1 MADGDTAFS
10 GSIPGMYDRFLGPLL
25 FEPFARE
32 VADRVRPLEVGH
44 ILETAA
50 GTGIVTL
57 ALHLAQPDAHVIA
70 TDLNPAM
77 LEVAAQRVRTDIVT
91 FEEADAQD
99 LRFADESFDL
109 VVCQFGVMFFP
120 DKVKGHG
127 EARRVLRHGGHYIS
141 VIWDRIENNP
151 ASKIAHDAVAGL
163 FPDDP
168 PQFLVRTPFG
178 YSDPDRIGKDLRA
191 AGFGDVDIETVSVAS
206 FRSHPRDAA
215 TGLVAGCPLRGEIE
229 ERDPNG
235 LDRAVDAAARALERL
250 NGPSGF
256 DSRLSAHIVTAI
268 K

>member
-50 GTGIVTL
+50 GTGIVTQ
-57 ALHLAQPDAHVIA
+57 ALHLAQPDAHIIA

-120 DKVKGHG
+120 DKVKGNA
-127 EARRVLRHGGHYIS
+127 EARRVLRHGGQYIA
-141 VIWDRIENNP
+141 VIWDRLENNP
-151 ASKIAHDAVAGL
+151 ASKIAHDAVAALSRITRPNSWRGR
-163 FPDDP
+163 PSAIPIPTRSGRTCAP
-168 PQFLVRTPFG
+168 PGSATSTSTRSPST
-178 YSDPDRIGKDLRA
+178 
-191 AGFGDVDIETVSVAS
+191 AS
-206 FRSHPRDAA
+206 SPILA
-215 TGLVAGCPLRGEIE
+215 TRRQVWS
-229 ERDPNG
+229 
-235 LDRAVDAAARALERL
+235 RAVRCGRKSSSAILAASIER
-250 NGPSGF
+250 
-256 DSRLSAHIVTAI
+256 
-268 K
+268 

>member
-25 FEPFARE
+25 FEPYARE
-32 VADRVRPLEVGH
+32 VADRVRPLELGH

-50 GTGIVTL
+50 GTGIVTH
-57 ALHLAQPDAHVIA
+57 ALHLAQPDAHIIA
-70 TDLNPAM
+70 TDLNAAM

-120 DKVKGHG
+120 DKVRGNA
-127 EARRVLRHGGHYIS
+127 EARRVLRHGGHYIA
-141 VIWDRIENNP
+141 VIWDRLENNP
-151 ASKIAHDAVAGL
+151 ASKIVHDAVAGL

-168 PQFLVRTPFG
+168 PQFLARTPFG
-178 YSDPDRIGKDLRA
+178 YSNPDEIGKDLRE
-191 AGFGDVDIETVSVAS
+191 AGFGDVDIDTVTVAS
-206 FRSHPRDAA
+206 FKTNARDAA
-215 TGLVAGCPLRGEIE
+215 TGLGAGCPLRAEVE
-229 ERDPNG
+229 ERDPGG
-235 LDRAVDAAARALERL
+235 LDRAVAAAAQALERL

-256 DSRLSAHIVTAI
+256 ESRLSAHIVTAI